1 MQWSNKNE
9 LYIPM
14 RSSTTSTQGY
24 FGLGPKTPTVTHTK
38 GQGKEKLVQE
48 AWTIT
53 LLDNHFKKKGSSIIS
68 LIFHHSY
75 SEFPRSLPRAPW
87 TTFLAKTVADL
98 LVEQV
103 HGGNRHNNSF
113 NKRAW
118 KSMCDDFYKKT
129 SLKWDKEQLKN
140 RYGVL
145 RRQYVLVKSLPD
157 RSEFSCNEST
167 GVIIGTDEAWSD
179 FTKGHPDAETIKAS
193 GCSIYKQL
201 CTIFSEPMTNG
212 KHDYSAELGGQV
224 PSSLPSLESLSRI
237 QEESSSSSE
246 EVEDVA
252 DDPDAVQLSASGLIS
267 SRKRGRRGIDDAI
280 AAAILEMAAASKLRT
295 AAVKQRNARYSI
307 PSCIKELDEIEG
319 LEERVYFAAVELF
332 NNPNAREIFLS
343 LKGDK
348 RLTWLH
354 CKILYFRHGK
364 RAIMCFL
371 TVS

>member
-1 MQWSNKNE
+1 
-9 LYIPM
+9 
-14 RSSTTSTQGY
+14 
-24 FGLGPKTPTVTHTK
+24 
-38 GQGKEKLVQE
+38 
-48 AWTIT
+48 
-53 LLDNHFKKKGSSIIS
+53 
-68 LIFHHSY
+68 
-75 SEFPRSLPRAPW
+75 
-87 TTFLAKTVADL
+87 
-98 LVEQV
+98 
-103 HGGNRHNNSF
+103 
-113 NKRAW
+113 
-118 KSMCDDFYKKT
+118 MCDDFYKKT

-157 RSEFSCNEST
+157 RSEFSWNEST

-201 CTIFSEPMTNG
+201 CTNFSEPMTNG

-224 PSSLPSLESLSRI
+224 PSSLPSLEPLSRI

-252 DDPDAVQLSASGLIS
+252 DDPDAVQPSASGLIS

-295 AAVKQRNARYSI
+295 AAVQRRNARYSI

-319 LEERVYFAAVELF
+319 LEELVYFAALELF

-354 CKILYFRHGK
+354 CKCVAPSNALEILYFWHGK
-364 RAIMCFL
+364 RAILCFL

>member
-1 MQWSNKNE
+1 MASRVT
-9 LYIPM
+9 
-14 RSSTTSTQGY
+14 RSRRQQQPSQ
-24 FGLGPKTPTVTHTK
+24 
-38 GQGKEKLVQE
+38 QQE
-48 AWTIT
+48 Q
-53 LLDNHFKKKGSSIIS
+53 H
-68 LIFHHSY
+68 
-75 SEFPRSLPRAPW
+75 PRVRW
-87 TTFLAKTVADL
+87 TTFLTKTLADL

-118 KSMCDDFYKKT
+118 KSMCDEFYEKT

-145 RRQYVLVKSLPD
+145 RRQYVLVKSLLD
-157 RSEFSCNEST
+157 RSEFSWNEST
-167 GVIIGTDEAWSD
+167 GVIIGTDEAWFD

-201 CTIFSEPMTNG
+201 CTIFSEPMTNW

-224 PSSLPSLESLSRI
+224 PSSLPSLEPLSRI

-252 DDPDAVQLSASGLIS
+252 DDPDAVQPSASVLIS
-267 SRKRGRRGIDDAI
+267 SHKRGRRGIDDAI
-280 AAAILEMAAASKLRT
+280 AAAILEMAATSKLRT
-295 AAVKQRNARYSI
+295 AAVTQRNARYSI
-307 PSCIKELDEIEG
+307 LRCIKELDEIEG
-319 LEERVYFAAVELF
+319 LEERVYFAALELF
-332 NNPNAREIFLS
+332 NNPNAREMFLS

-354 CKILYFRHGK
+354 CKCVASSNALE
-364 RAIMCFL
+364 
-371 TVS
+371 

>member
-9 LYIPM
+9 VYIPI

-24 FGLGPKTPTVTHTK
+24 FGLGRKTPTVTHTK
-38 GQGKEKLVQE
+38 GQGKEKLVPE

-75 SEFPRSLPRAPW
+75 SEFPRSLHPRARW
-87 TTFLAKTVADL
+87 TTFLTKTLADL

-118 KSMCDDFYKKT
+118 KSMCDEFYEKT

-145 RRQYVLVKSLPD
+145 RRQYVLVKSLLD
-157 RSEFSCNEST
+157 RSEFSWNEST
-167 GVIIGTDEAWSD
+167 GVIIGTDEAWFD

-201 CTIFSEPMTNG
+201 CTIFSEPMTNW
-212 KHDYSAELGGQV
+212 KHDYSAELGGQ
-224 PSSLPSLESLSRI
+224 
-237 QEESSSSSE
+237 SSSSSE

-252 DDPDAVQLSASGLIS
+252 DDPDAVQPSASVLIS
-267 SRKRGRRGIDDAI
+267 SHKRGRRGIDDAI
-280 AAAILEMAAASKLRT
+280 AAAILEMAATSKLRT
-295 AAVKQRNARYSI
+295 AAVTQRNARYSI
-307 PSCIKELDEIEG
+307 LRCIKELDEIEG
-319 LEERVYFAAVELF
+319 LEERVYFAALELF

-348 RLTWLH
+348 RLTWSH
-354 CKILYFRHGK
+354 CKCDPLFRHGE
-364 RAIMCFL
+364 RAIMCFR

>member
-1 MQWSNKNE
+1 MASRVT
-9 LYIPM
+9 
-14 RSSTTSTQGY
+14 RSRRQQQPSQ
-24 FGLGPKTPTVTHTK
+24 
-38 GQGKEKLVQE
+38 QQE
-48 AWTIT
+48 Q
-53 LLDNHFKKKGSSIIS
+53 H
-68 LIFHHSY
+68 
-75 SEFPRSLPRAPW
+75 PRARW
-87 TTFLAKTVADL
+87 TTFLTKTLADL

-118 KSMCDDFYKKT
+118 KSMCDEFYEKT

-145 RRQYVLVKSLPD
+145 RRQYVLVKSLLD
-157 RSEFSCNEST
+157 RSEFSWNEST
-167 GVIIGTDEAWSD
+167 GVIIGTDEAWFD

-201 CTIFSEPMTNG
+201 CTIFSEPMTNW
-212 KHDYSAELGGQV
+212 KHDYSAELRGQV
-224 PSSLPSLESLSRI
+224 PSSLPSLEPLSRI

-252 DDPDAVQLSASGLIS
+252 DDPDAVQPSASVLIS
-267 SRKRGRRGIDDAI
+267 SHKRGRRGIDDAI
-280 AAAILEMAAASKLRT
+280 AAAILEMAATSKLRT
-295 AAVKQRNARYSI
+295 AAVTQRNARYSI
-307 PSCIKELDEIEG
+307 LRCIKELDEIEG
-319 LEERVYFAAVELF
+319 LEERVYFAALELF

-354 CKILYFRHGK
+354 CKILYSGMEKGPLCVFGLCLNKFPLPLPVNLRCWLI
-364 RAIMCFL
+364 RRDLLLVADPC
-371 TVS
+371 V